1 MAISLV
7 VVAAYLVGSIQAA
20 VIVGRLRGRDP
31 NAEGSGNPGAS
42 NAYRLMGW
50 RAGVVVLAV
59 DAGKGVGAA
68 FAGDAVADR
77 AGLFACG
84 IAAVVGHC
92 FPIGRWTRGGKGV
105 ATAAGFGAV
114 AFPALALVGVAAWA
128 VVAAVT
134 RKASLASL
142 VAIVAV
148 TVASGVAGKPAGEVA
163 ATAAV
168 AALVVARHAGNL
180 RRLLEGDE
188 RSLR

>member
-1 MAISLV
+1 MI
-7 VVAAYLVGSIQAA
+7 AAYLVGSIQAA
-20 VIVGRLRGRDP
+20 VIVGRLRGHDP
-31 NAEGSGNPGAS
+31 TAEGSGNPGAS

-50 RAGVVVLAV
+50 RAGVVVLII
-59 DAGKGVGAA
+59 DAAKGVGAA
-68 FAGDAVADR
+68 LAGNAVTGR

-92 FPIGRWTRGGKGV
+92 FPVGRWRRGGKGV

-114 AFPALALVGVAAWA
+114 AFPALALVGVGAWA

-148 TVASGVAGKPAGEVA
+148 VVATAVTGQPAAEIA
-163 ATAAV
+163 AIAAV
-168 AALVVARHAGNL
+168 AALVVGRHLGNL
-180 RRLLEGDE
+180 RRLWEGHE

>member
-20 VIVGRLRGRDP
+20 VLVGRLRGRDP
-31 NAEGSGNPGAS
+31 TVEGSGNPGAS

-50 RAGVVVLAV
+50 RAGVLVLVV
-59 DAGKGVGAA
+59 DAGKGVAA
-68 FAGDAVADR
+68 ALAGNAVAGR
-77 AGLFACG
+77 AGLFACA

-92 FPIGRWTRGGKGV
+92 FPVGRWRRGGKGV
-105 ATAAGFGAV
+105 ATAAGFGTV
-114 AFPALALVGVAAWA
+114 AFPPLALVGVAAWG
-128 VVAAVT
+128 VLAAAT

-148 TVASGVAGKPAGEVA
+148 AIAVPITGHSLGESVATG
-163 ATAAV
+163 AV
-168 AALVVARHAGNL
+168 AALVVARHAGNV
-180 RRLLEGDE
+180 RRLLDGRE